1 MRLWSLH
8 PSYLD
13 SKGIVALW
21 REALLA
27 KHVLEGKTKGYT
39 NHPQLIRFRNAKNPL
54 SAINS
59 FLLEVKIESEK
70 RGYVFDKKKI
80 GKIKIHQELP
90 VTAGQLE
97 YELEHL
103 KKKLFIRDKNRFEKI
118 CNLKAP
124 KPNPLFKIIDGEIEE
139 WEKV

>member
-27 KHVLEGKTKGYT
+27 KHVLEGKTKGYI
-39 NHPQLIRFRNAKNPL
+39 NHPQLIRFRRSKDPV

-59 FLLEVKIESEK
+59 FLLEVQIESEK
-70 RGYVFDKKKI
+70 RGYVFDKTKI
-80 GKIKIHQELP
+80 GKIKFPHELT
-90 VTAGQLE
+90 VTTGQLE

>member
-39 NHPQLIRFRNAKNPL
+39 NHPQLVRFRNAKDPL

-59 FLLEVKIESEK
+59 FLLEVQIESEK
-70 RGYVFDKKKI
+70 RGYKFNKTKI
-80 GKIKIHQELP
+80 GKIKIHQQLP
-90 VTAGQLE
+90 VTEGQLE
-97 YELEHL
+97 YEFEHL
-103 KKKLFIRDKNRFEKI
+103 KKKLFVRDANRFKKI
-118 CNLKAP
+118 NNIKTP
-124 KPNPLFKIIDGEIEE
+124 KPHPLFRIVNGEVEE